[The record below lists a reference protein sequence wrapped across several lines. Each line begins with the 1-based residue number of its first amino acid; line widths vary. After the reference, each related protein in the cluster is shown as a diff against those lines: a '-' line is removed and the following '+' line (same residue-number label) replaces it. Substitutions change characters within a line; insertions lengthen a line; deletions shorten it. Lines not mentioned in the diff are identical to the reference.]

1 MAYAEATLPGML
13 KLLADPTRLRM
24 LSLLALE
31 ELSVGELC
39 RTLGLAQSRVS
50 NHLRILREAD
60 LLRERH
66 VGTSTHLR
74 LATPQNGHAPLG
86 RLWEAL
92 RDEFDALPEHAA
104 DRARLDAILAERR
117 ARDGD
122 FFDRVAGEW
131 DKIAGAFST
140 GRARLHAALHLLPAD
155 FVVADLG
162 CGTGYMAEA
171 LLGHCSRVI
180 CIDRS
185 EAMLE
190 EARKRSAGRGS
201 AEVEVR
207 RGDLDALPLEDA
219 EVDGV
224 VAGMVLHHLEEPFG
238 AVHEMM
244 RVLKPGGSA
253 AVMELSPHKEAWM
266 RQELGDRHLG
276 LEPQD
281 VLTAF
286 RRAGFEETVI
296 DSVDDRYQ
304 PHTASGDAVSLALYI
319 VRGRKPRA

>member
-1 MAYAEATLPGML
+1 MAHAEATLPSML

-24 LSLLALE
+24 LALLALE
-31 ELSVGELC
+31 ELSVGELS
-39 RTLGLAQSRVS
+39 RALDMAQSRVS

-66 VGTSTHLR
+66 VGPSTHLR
-74 LATPQNGHAPLG
+74 LATPGNGQAPLG
-86 RLWEAL
+86 RLWTAL
-92 RDEFDALPEHAA
+92 QPELDALPEHAA
-104 DRARLDAILAERR
+104 DRARLDGLLAERR

-140 GRARLHAALHLLPAD
+140 GRARLRAGVTLLPD
-155 FVVADLG
+155 ETVVADLG

-171 LLGHCSRVI
+171 LLGACSKLI
-180 CIDRS
+180 CVDRS
-185 EAMLE
+185 EGMLE
-190 EARKRSAGRGS
+190 EATKRLAGRG
-201 AEVEVR
+201 ATEVEVR
-207 RGDLDALPLEDA
+207 PGDLDALPIADG

-238 AVHEMM
+238 AVHEML
-244 RVLKPGGSA
+244 RVLRPGGAA
-253 AVMELSPHKEAWM
+253 AVLELAPHKEAWM
-266 RQELGDRHLG
+266 HAELGDRHLG

-281 VLTAF
+281 VLAAF
-286 RRAGFEETVI
+286 RRAGFESIALE
-296 DSVDDRYQ
+296 SVDDRYQ
-304 PHTASGDAVSLALYI
+304 PPPASGDPVSLALYL